1 MSTGYKIDDQ
11 EALHYVTFQVVHWID
26 IFTRKE
32 YRDIIIDS
40 LNYCQQH
47 KGLEVYGYVIMSNH
61 IHLLLKSEVGLI
73 SSTLR
78 DLKSFTTKQM
88 LQFMQTEQESRRKWM
103 LNLFAFSATS
113 HKRNRQYQI
122 WIHEN
127 HAEEI
132 YSLKFI
138 RQKLDYIHNNPVRA
152 GIVEHPEDFLYLS
165 ARNYS
170 GLPAVLDIELLYL
183 NAGWN
188 RSSNFRK

>member
-11 EALHYVTFQVVHWID
+11 EALYYVTFQVVHWID

-47 KGLEVYGYVIMSNH
+47 KGLEIYGYVIMSNH

-103 LNLFAFSATS
+103 LHLFAFSAKS
-113 HKRNRQYQI
+113 HKRNQKYQI
-122 WIHEN
+122 WTHEN

-138 RQKLDYIHNNPVRA
+138 RQKLDYIHANPVRA
-152 GIVEHPEDFLYLS
+152 GIVEHPEDFLYSS
-165 ARNYS
+165 ARNYA
-170 GLPAVLDIELLYL
+170 GLPAVLNIELLYL
-183 NAGWN
+183 NARWN
-188 RSSNFRK
+188 R